1 LWHENCQYAQ
11 LFYEDQGGNV
21 KKALGLMFVI
31 ASSTAAAMAVSTVG
45 VPEINPAVIPTAV
58 ALLGGGIL
66 VARAYLKK

>member
-1 LWHENCQYAQ
+1 VSEDWREN
-11 LFYEDQGGNV
+11 V
-21 KKALGLMFVI
+21 RKAVALMFVI
-31 ASSTAAAMAVSTVG
+31 AASLVDAMAVATVG